1 LTERDIS
8 IANINTKIKESGA
21 LWQAAATSV
30 SKLSAEERKS
40 RLGLIPTNPELK
52 MIKQFGLDKPIASPS
67 KSAPK
72 PKKDNPGTVS
82 VPTSKD
88 WRNVNGVKWTTPIKN
103 QGACGSCVAFG
114 TISALEPLLKIRAY
128 KDSNKTVDLSEAHLL
143 FCGGGSCSGWHMN
156 HACAYL
162 KNNGVPDET
171 CFPYSKGLQTKSC
184 TPCADWKNRIDYT
197 KITSWTNTK
206 DVQKMKSNIANNGP
220 QITGMA
226 VYTDFFSYN
235 SGIYKH
241 VTGDLEG
248 YHCVA
253 VVGYNDTNNYWICKN
268 SWGTG
273 WGEAG
278 GGEAGGWFRIAYGE
292 CGIQDVF
299 GMWDMQVPAVKGCGY
314 AKYLLVDYSFT
325 SATRVL
331 WAYAENKWR
340 YKVISDAEVAG
351 IAKLLMESSKVYVC
365 WEENRLTFVRA
376 FK

>member
-1 LTERDIS
+1 MTERDIS

-40 RLGLIPTNPELK
+40 RLGLIPTDPELK
-52 MIKQFGLDKPIASPS
+52 MIKQFGLDKPIASPN

-72 PKKDNPGTVS
+72 PKKENPGTVS

-88 WRNVNGVKWTTPIKN
+88 WRNVNGVNWTTPIKN

-114 TISALEPLLKIRAY
+114 TIAALDSLLKIRAY

-156 HACAYL
+156 HACEYL
-162 KNNGVPDET
+162 KNNGVPDEA

-273 WGEAG
+273 WGES
-278 GGEAGGWFRIAYGE
+278 GWFKIAYGE

-314 AKYLLVDYSFT
+314 AQYLLVDYSFT

-351 IAKLLMESSKVYVC
+351 IAKLLMESGKVYVC